1 MNRNYKSIL
10 AFSILAAA
18 LVGCSSSPKVEKVK
32 PNPLPKISQ
41 VKVLLPVATYSGAS
55 NQGVDGL
62 RLQGD
67 VSEGMVFVADAK
79 GTVTAYRGKTRLW
92 EKKVSKQGVSAGV
105 EAADGMVIV
114 GNKKGELFALD
125 QVTGEQIWRAQLTGS
140 ILAPSLIQANRV
152 VTVANDGTVFAHNLT
167 TGQQMWTYSL
177 PNVQLSLRGQAAPV
191 AIDDRNVLIAAA
203 NAYVYAIDT
212 VTGVPRMQRRVAI
225 NDGRSD
231 IQRLNDIDG
240 DPVIYEGRLLI
251 TTSFQG
257 QVTVTDLATQQ
268 VLWSEDA
275 SSIRRPEVF
284 DNKVFVSKDNG
295 EIVAFDLR
303 TGQKLWTNDQLLNR
317 ELSNPVVLG
326 NDLVVGDLDGVLHL
340 ISPAAG
346 QLLGRSKTSG
356 EVRSLRVIDNQL
368 YVTTK
373 KGALSI
379 WQTR

>member
-10 AFSILAAA
+10 AFSILTAA